1 MVELKLQCGLPIEKG
16 DLDTYERRSEIEN
29 QRKAL

>member
-1 MVELKLQCGLPIEKG
+1 MVELKLQCGLPIDKD
-16 DLDTYERRSEIEN
+16 DLVTYERRSEIED